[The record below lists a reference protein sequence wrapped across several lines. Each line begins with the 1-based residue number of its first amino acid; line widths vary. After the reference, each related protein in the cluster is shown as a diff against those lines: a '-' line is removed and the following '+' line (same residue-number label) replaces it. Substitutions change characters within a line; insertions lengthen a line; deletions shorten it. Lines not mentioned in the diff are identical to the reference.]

1 MTSTPRQ
8 LVIPTL
14 RMTDETSSRAFYVEG
29 LGFHVDWAHRFEP
42 GLPALMQ
49 LTRDGMTFYLSQHV
63 MDRALGGLL
72 RLFVDRVDEWHAELR
87 RRSIAIELP
96 PTDQPWGLREMHLV
110 DPDGNRLRICTRLSG
125 RSQR

>member
-14 RMTDETSSRAFYVEG
+14 RMTDKTRSRAFSVDG

-42 GLPALMQ
+42 DLPALLQ
-49 LTRDGMTFYLSQHV
+49 LSRDGMTFYLSQHV
-63 MDRALGGLL
+63 MDCAPGGLIH
-72 RLFVDRVDEWHAELR
+72 LFVDRVDDWHAELR
-87 RRSIAIELP
+87 RHGITIELP

-125 RSQR
+125 RPEP